1 MTLSRTPAAAWP
13 SPGAVLG
20 ASERVLDVVHA
31 VVGARDAPVGATP
44 KTVVWR
50 KNKAQLFRY
59 TRDTPAFGRGRLQM
73 GGRAVR
79 LERIACPL
87 LNVAASA
94 DAIAPRPTTRAIL
107 SLVSS
112 QDRTELVIKG
122 GHVGIVVGRVASRE
136 LWPRVA
142 EPRPF
147 KYSSIR

>member
-1 MTLSRTPAAAWP
+1 VLNVLPSTVGTYVRLWDKLGDPRFDVAGWQAMYRWVNQGVPFPSAAYRQWIKLFYQENTLA
-13 SPGAVLG
+13 
-20 ASERVLDVVHA
+20 
-31 VVGARDAPVGATP
+31 
-44 KTVVWR
+44 
-50 KNKAQLFRY
+50 
-59 TRDTPAFGRGRLQM
+59 RGRLQM

-112 QDRTELVIKG
+112 QDRTELVVKG
-122 GHVGIVVGRVASRE
+122 GHVGIVVGRVASTD

-142 EPRPF
+142 DWLVDHG
-147 KYSSIR
+147 